1 MAAQDTQTKVLEVL
15 VDNNKAISAIAEFN
29 QLIDEQKDKQKA
41 LNEAFKAGQ
50 ISQTDYQREM
60 AKSKEETKTYSR
72 SVQELSKE
80 IQNNVKQSQEQDG
93 SLRGLRAALSNAT
106 KEYDALSRAERTG
119 ARGAE
124 LQKHINDI
132 TNELKEA
139 EEETQRF
146 YRNVGNYPD
155 IQPLETQLG
164 ELKKQLAQ
172 LKYEGKENTEE
183 FRELLGIASNMK
195 DAIADVEGAIGAGA
209 SDTAQLDA
217 LIQGTGTVLQLYA
230 QYSTI
235 SKSMGIENKE
245 LDKTFQILTMTM
257 GALTAAQ
264 SVQNML
270 QNQSALMRGVDAAK
284 TWLQVAAQKAQTTAL
299 VSTGVAQ
306 KAATAAQ
313 WAFNAAAAANPI
325 GIIVVAIVAA
335 VAAVYGL
342 VKAFQAFAGSSE
354 KQREQFKKT
363 GEELEK
369 LNKKYKEHIEAIKAA
384 GAAEE
389 EVLLQT
395 LALSRD
401 MANRR
406 AEYFEQAKEL
416 YKKDSDEYKDA
427 QEAKKAADE
436 EYESNLTDIQNHLR
450 GRFSAYYA
458 QSLKDAYGEKEV
470 KIRTAKATYEAQL
483 KMIQEL
489 RDANRISAK
498 EMAFMM
504 LDAENLMNETIKRIE
519 DADRKARASKY
530 MQSLKTQLD
539 EQRKAVDLEL
549 ELIADKAARERAI
562 DAETHKRTI
571 EDLNNRLKTESGLT
585 KKAKEAIRKQIQLQ
599 EQLYAKAT
607 AESDAKAL
615 AEKLKA
621 EADAAAK
628 TLALRLETVKEGSD
642 AEFNLKRQQLQLQ
655 RDTELLDTKL
665 TEEQKALI
673 RQKYEKQDLELR
685 KEHSK
690 AVQDLEM
697 EALQDLWQRKIDAA
711 VQEGRNTLEL
721 ELESLKAQLDAL
733 HQYEGESEAEFQK
746 RQYEVQ
752 KQYAEKRKEL
762 ADYEVQIEQAK
773 YDTMGALL
781 GNIADLLE
789 TVGEENREAVK
800 AAKIL
805 ALAQMAIQQGI
816 AVANAIRTATQ
827 SSATWV
833 DMLAAVATSV
843 GAVTAVAGSAISAVK
858 ALKLASGGYVKG
870 PGTAT
875 SDSVP
880 AMLSNGESVMNARST
895 AMFAPLLSSINQ
907 AGGGVSFNPAASSGQ
922 EGFSYLAG
930 AVAAGMKSV
939 DIRVGVDE
947 ITKKTDSVKHIKT
960 MATLG

>member
-15 VDNNKAISAIAEFN
+15 VDNNKALSAIAEFN
-29 QLIDEQKDKQKA
+29 QLIDEQKEKQKA
-41 LNEAFKAGQ
+41 LTEAFKEGQ

-119 ARGAE
+119 ARGQE
-124 LQKHINDI
+124 LQKHINQI
-132 TNELKEA
+132 TTELKQA

-155 IQPLETQLG
+155 VKPLETQLG

-172 LKYEGKENTEE
+172 LKFEGKENTEE
-183 FRELLGIASNMK
+183 FRNMLGLASQMK
-195 DAIADVEGAIGAGA
+195 DAIADVEGAITGAA
-209 SDTAQLDA
+209 SDTAQLDT
-217 LIQGTGTVLQLYA
+217 LTQGVGTLLQLWS
-230 QYSTI
+230 QYSII
-235 SKSMGIENKE
+235 SKSLGVENE
-245 LDKTFQILTMTM
+245 DLNKTFQILTVTM
-257 GALTAAQ
+257 GLLSAAQ
-264 SVQNML
+264 KVQTML
-270 QNQSALMRGVDAAK
+270 QSQSAVMRGVDAAK
-284 TWLQVAAQKAQTTAL
+284 TWLQVAAEKAHTTAI

-342 VKAFQAFAGSSE
+342 IKAFNAFASSSE
-354 KQREQFKKT
+354 KQREQLKKT
-363 GEELEK
+363 GEELDR
-369 LNKKYKEHIEAIKAA
+369 LNQKYADHIEAVKAA

-389 EVLLQT
+389 EVLLKSME
-395 LALSRD
+395 LSRD
-401 MANRR
+401 MARRR
-406 AEYFEQAKEL
+406 AEYFEQVKSL
-416 YKKDSDEYKDA
+416 YKEDSDEYKEA
-427 QEAKKAADE
+427 QEAKKTADE
-436 EYESNLTDIQNHLR
+436 NYENSQKDILNYLR
-450 GRFSAYYA
+450 AQHAAYYKRVA
-458 QSLKDAYGEKEV
+458 TDVLGEKEM
-470 KIRTAKATYEAQL
+470 KIKAARAAYDTQV
-483 KMIQEL
+483 KMIQQL
-489 RDANRISAK
+489 RKENAISAL
-498 EMAFMM
+498 EMAKLLQATQGL
-504 LDAENLMNETIKRIE
+504 LDETLASIE
-519 DADRKARASKY
+519 KAAKAANASKY
-530 MQSLKTQLD
+530 KQSLKTQLD

-549 ELIADKAARERAI
+549 EMIADKAARERAI
-562 DAETHKRTI
+562 NAEAHKRTI

-585 KKAKEAIRKQIQLQ
+585 KKAKEAIRKQIELQ

-615 AEKLKA
+615 AERLKA

-628 TLALRLETVKEGSD
+628 TLALKLETVKEGSD
-642 AEFNLKRQQLQLQ
+642 AELELKRQQLQLQ

-673 RQKYEKQDLELR
+673 RQKYEKQDIELR
-685 KEHSK
+685 QEHNK
-690 AVQDLEM
+690 AVQELEM

-711 VQEGRNTLEL
+711 ALEGRNTLEL
-721 ELESLKAQLDAL
+721 ELEALKAELDAL
-733 HQYEGESEAEFQK
+733 HQYEGESEKEFQK

-762 ADYEVQIEQAK
+762 ADYEVQIEQTK
-773 YDTMGALL
+773 YETIGALL
-781 GNIADLLE
+781 GNVANLLE
-789 TVGEENREAVK
+789 LVGEENKEAVK

-805 ALAQMAIQQGI
+805 ALAQMAIQQGV

-833 DMLAAVATSV
+833 DMLVAVATSV
-843 GAVTAVAGSAISAVK
+843 GAVTAVASSAISAVK
-858 ALKLASGGYVKG
+858 AVKLASGGYVKG

-895 AMFAPLLSSINQ
+895 AMFAPLLSSLNQ
-907 AGGGVSFNPAASSGQ
+907 AGGGVSFNPAASGSQ

-930 AVAAGMKSV
+930 AVAAGMQSV

-947 ITKKTDSVKHIKT
+947 ITKTTDRVKHIKT

>member
-1 MAAQDTQTKVLEVL
+1 MAAADTQTKVLEVL

-41 LNEAFKAGQ
+41 LNDAFKAGE
-50 ISQTDYQREM
+50 ISQTDYLREM

-155 IQPLETQLG
+155 IKPLETQLG
-164 ELKKQLAQ
+164 DLKKQLAQ

-245 LDKTFQILTMTM
+245 LEKTFQILTMTM

-270 QNQSALMRGVDAAK
+270 QKQSALMRGVDAAK

-325 GIIVVAIVAA
+325 GIIVAAIVAA

-406 AEYFEQAKEL
+406 TEYFEQAKEL
-416 YKKDSDEYKDA
+416 YKEDSDEYKDA

-450 GRFSAYYA
+450 GQFSAYYA

-530 MQSLKTQLD
+530 KQSLKTQLD

-549 ELIADKAARERAI
+549 ELIADKTARERAI

-711 VQEGRNTLEL
+711 AQEGRNTLEL

-752 KQYAEKRKEL
+752 RQYAEKRKEL

-773 YDTMGALL
+773 YDAMSMLL

-833 DMLAAVATSV
+833 DMLVAVATSV

-858 ALKLASGGYVKG
+858 ALKLAGGGYVQG

>member
-15 VDNNKAISAIAEFN
+15 VDNNKALSAIAEFN
-29 QLIDEQKDKQKA
+29 QLIDEQKEKQKA
-41 LNEAFKAGQ
+41 LTEAFKEGQ

-119 ARGAE
+119 ARGQE
-124 LQKHINDI
+124 LQKHINQI
-132 TNELKEA
+132 TTELKQA

-155 IQPLETQLG
+155 VKPLETQLG

-172 LKYEGKENTEE
+172 LKFEGKENTEE
-183 FRELLGIASNMK
+183 FRNMLGLASQMK
-195 DAIADVEGAIGAGA
+195 DAIADVEGAITGAA
-209 SDTAQLDA
+209 SDTAQLDT
-217 LIQGTGTVLQLYA
+217 LTQGVGTLLQLWS
-230 QYSTI
+230 QYSII
-235 SKSMGIENKE
+235 SKSLGVENE
-245 LDKTFQILTMTM
+245 DLNKTFQILTVTM
-257 GALTAAQ
+257 GLLSAAQ
-264 SVQNML
+264 KVQTML
-270 QNQSALMRGVDAAK
+270 QSQSAVMRGVDAAK
-284 TWLQVAAQKAQTTAL
+284 TWLQVAAEKAHTTAI

-342 VKAFQAFAGSSE
+342 IKAFNAFASSSE
-354 KQREQFKKT
+354 KQREQLKKT
-363 GEELEK
+363 GEELDK
-369 LNKKYKEHIEAIKAA
+369 LNKKYADHIEAVKAA

-389 EVLLQT
+389 EVLLKT
-395 LALSRD
+395 MELSRD
-401 MANRR
+401 MARRR
-406 AEYFEQAKEL
+406 AEYFEQVKGL
-416 YKKDSDEYKDA
+416 YKEDADEYKDA
-427 QEAKKAADE
+427 QEAKKTADE
-436 EYESNLTDIQNHLR
+436 DYENSQKDVLNYLR
-450 GRFSAYYA
+450 AQHAAYYKRVA
-458 QSLKDAYGEKEV
+458 TDVLGEKEM
-470 KIRTAKATYEAQL
+470 KIKAARAAYDTQV
-483 KMIQEL
+483 KMIQQL
-489 RDANRISAK
+489 RKESAISAL
-498 EMAFMM
+498 EMAKM
-504 LDAENLMNETIKRIE
+504 LQTTQDILDETIANIE
-519 DADRKARASKY
+519 KAAKAANASKY
-530 MQSLKTQLD
+530 KQSIKTQLD

-562 DAETHKRTI
+562 DAEAHKRTI

-585 KKAKEAIRKQIQLQ
+585 KKAKAAIRKQIELQ

-615 AEKLKA
+615 AERLKA

-628 TLALRLETVKEGSD
+628 TLALKLETVKEGSD
-642 AEFNLKRQQLQLQ
+642 AELELKRQQLQLQ

-673 RQKYEKQDLELR
+673 RQKYEKQDIELR
-685 KEHSK
+685 QEHNK
-690 AVQDLEM
+690 AVQELEM

-711 VQEGRNTLEL
+711 ALEGRNTLEL
-721 ELESLKAQLDAL
+721 ELEALKAELDAL
-733 HQYEGESEAEFQK
+733 HQYEGESEKEFQK

-762 ADYEVQIEQAK
+762 ADYEVQIEQTK
-773 YDTMGALL
+773 YETIGALL
-781 GNIADLLE
+781 GNVANLLE
-789 TVGEENREAVK
+789 LVGEENKEAVK

-805 ALAQMAIQQGI
+805 ALAQMAIQQGV

-833 DMLAAVATSV
+833 DMLVAVATSV
-843 GAVTAVAGSAISAVK
+843 GAVTAVASSAISAVK
-858 ALKLASGGYVKG
+858 AVKLASGGYVKG

-895 AMFAPLLSSINQ
+895 AMFAPLLSSLNQ
-907 AGGGVSFNPAASSGQ
+907 AGGGVSFNPAASGSQ

-930 AVAAGMKSV
+930 AVAAGMQSV

-947 ITKKTDSVKHIKT
+947 ITKTTDRVKHIKT